1 MKKLIIFFV
10 FGSLVFT
17 SCKKEENKIHEPM
30 ANPPIENSTEVVN
43 TNTAEDVQ
51 VQSIPTFKYAEAD
64 KFVKEYN
71 TFITNYKVATANKDD
86 KALKELGPK
95 LNDFQK
101 RGVELAKR
109 IPAEEA
115 VAFQD
120 FLNKIEQEIK

>member
-1 MKKLIIFFV
+1 MKKLIIPFV
-10 FGSLVFT
+10 FGALVFT
-17 SCKKEENKIHEPM
+17 SCKKEENKIQEPM
-30 ANPPIENSTEVVN
+30 ADPPVENSTEVVN

-51 VQSIPTFKYAEAD
+51 VESIPTFKYAEAD
-64 KFVKEYN
+64 KFVKEYD
-71 TFITNYKVATANKDD
+71 TFITSYKVATANKDD

-115 VAFQD
+115 VAFQN
-120 FLNKIEQEIK
+120 FLTKIEQEIK